1 MQLEATRGSA
11 NSPYPVVFSKKIGWE
26 QSMEIK
32 FRHDV
37 DNVLKEAREQNKP
50 VILDFS
56 AAPM

>member
-1 MQLEATRGSA
+1 
-11 NSPYPVVFSKKIGWE
+11 
-26 QSMEIK
+26 MEIR

-37 DNVLKEAREQNKP
+37 ENVLKEAREQNKR

>member
-1 MQLEATRGSA
+1 
-11 NSPYPVVFSKKIGWE
+11 
-26 QSMEIK
+26 MEIK

-37 DNVLKEAREQNKP
+37 ENVLKEAGEQNKP